1 MRAPA
6 VLILAM
12 ALSAL
17 SAWGSGN
24 LPDVTRESLV
34 GTWEAV
40 VPTEEVGMNGGL
52 YRIEIVASGDS
63 YLIGIVFARNGSR
76 IQFVARLT
84 SAEVER
90 GNVKLR
96 FQSVRAKDGREAEE
110 IVFTGSGVAED
121 DGGALHGT
129 LLRGSAPIA
138 GGELW
143 FHKGS
148 WTRGFGEASR
158 KAEREVRKLRG
169 KSKT

>member
-1 MRAPA
+1 MRLFAA
-6 VLILAM
+6 LVLLI
-12 ALSAL
+12 ALSA
-17 SAWGSGN
+17 SGMRN
-24 LPDVTRESLV
+24 LPDVTRESMI

-52 YRIEIVASGDS
+52 YRIEIFADGSS
-63 YLIGIVFARNGSR
+63 YIIGMIFTRNGSR
-76 IQFVARLT
+76 IQFAARLT
-84 SAEVER
+84 SAEVDR

-96 FQSVRAKDGREAEE
+96 FQSVRGEDGRESEE

-121 DGGALHGT
+121 GGGALHGA
-129 LLRGSAPIA
+129 LSRGSAPIA